1 MPRNHATERSPGI
14 GRRIRGR
21 EFQEIRKRCGYRAGE
36 LADML
41 REQQAPITT
50 KRSIYLLE
58 AERYVPTR
66 YVDALR
72 TLVGA
77 VNFDC
82 ILWELDEESKRRN
95 HG

>member
-1 MPRNHATERSPGI
+1 MRRSNANDLSAGL

-36 LADML
+36 LAEML
-41 REQQAPITT
+41 REQNAPITT

-72 TLVGA
+72 ALVGA

-82 ILWELDEESKRRN
+82 ILRELDEEAKRRN
-95 HG
+95 AE